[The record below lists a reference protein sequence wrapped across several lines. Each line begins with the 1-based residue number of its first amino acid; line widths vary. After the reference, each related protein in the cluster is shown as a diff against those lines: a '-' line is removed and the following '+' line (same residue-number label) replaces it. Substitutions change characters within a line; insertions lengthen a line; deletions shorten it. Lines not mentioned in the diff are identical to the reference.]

1 MSSTLDEAAALAAAG
16 LPADGAVTALGGPAD
31 AELHASLAAGRR
43 ELATTATPDGV
54 AAGATVLLG
63 AALASPD
70 HADTLAALR
79 TALGD
84 DGRVVAVVANA
95 GHADRRVAAL
105 AGEPDGRPALTLAA
119 LRDRLE
125 AAGFAIDRVRRVRRA
140 GSHPGAVL
148 GASAGILARF
158 LAEDPDATVDWF
170 VVEARVAA
178 AAAELAA
185 ARERVRAL
193 EAEQAHVLARARDL
207 ADAEATA
214 EIERLREVVAG
225 QERAAAASARHA
237 AQERESL
244 HAQLEAA
251 RRRIRELEATVA
263 ELHPLASASQ
273 DAAAR
278 AGQAEAD
285 LHAIT
290 DSTAYRALERYW
302 RLKGRVIRS

>member
-1 MSSTLDEAAALAAAG
+1 MSKTLDEAAALAAAS
-16 LPADGAVTALGGPAD
+16 LPADGAVVALGGTAD
-31 AELHASLAAGRR
+31 AELLARVRDGGR
-43 ELATTATPDGV
+43 ELAASAAVDGV

-70 HADTLAALR
+70 QAATLQALR

-105 AGEPDGRPALTLAA
+105 AGEPEGTPALTLAA

-125 AAGFAIDRVRRVRRA
+125 AAGFAVEHVHRVRRA
-140 GSHPGAVL
+140 GAHPGAVL

-158 LAEDPDATVDWF
+158 LAEDPDATVDWY
-170 VVEARVAA
+170 VVEAGASA

-185 ARERVRAL
+185 ARGRVREL
-193 EAEQAHVLARARDL
+193 EAAQADVLARAREL

-214 EIERLREVVAG
+214 EIARLRQALAE
-225 QERAAAASARHA
+225 QERHAAASARQA
-237 AQERESL
+237 AHERETL
-244 HAQLEAA
+244 HAQLDAA
-251 RRRIRELEATVA
+251 RARVQELEAMVA
-263 ELHPLASASQ
+263 ELQPLASASR

-278 AGQAEAD
+278 AAQAEDD
-285 LHAIT
+285 LHALT
-290 DSTAYRALERYW
+290 GTTAYRAIERYW
-302 RLKGRVIRS
+302 RLKGRVVGS